1 MRTLVT
7 GGAGYIG
14 SHVCVELLMRGH
26 EVVVVDDL
34 SNSKHEVINR
44 ISKITGKSLDF
55 HKLNLLDRKGLSK
68 LISES
73 GCAAVMHFAGF
84 KAVGES
90 VLYPLKYYQNN
101 IEGTVNL
108 LTAMQQTSV
117 QQFVFSSSAT
127 VYGENDKVPFSED
140 HPLKATNPYGRTKL
154 FIEEILQDY
163 QTANPDVSV
172 SILRYFNPVGAH
184 HSGLIGEDPLGIPNN
199 LMPIISRVAVGSI
212 PEMQVFGK
220 DYPTPDGTCVRDYIH
235 VMDLAD
241 GHIRVLEKMQG
252 RPGCHV
258 YNLGT
263 GRGTSVLEMIKEFE
277 SATGCVVE
285 YAFSSRRPG
294 DIPISYAA
302 VDKAARE
309 LGWTAEKSVSDMCR
323 DTWNWQSRNP
333 SGY

>member
-26 EVVVVDDL
+26 EVEVVDDF

-44 ISKITGKSLDF
+44 IRRITGNPVEF
-55 HKLNLLDRKGLSK
+55 HKLNLMDRKGLSK

-73 GCAAVMHFAGF
+73 GCKAIMHFAGF

-90 VLYPLKYYQNN
+90 VTYPLKYYQNN

-108 LTAMQQTSV
+108 LIAMQQTSI

-127 VYGENDKVPFSED
+127 VYGENDDVPFSEN

-184 HSGLIGEDPLGIPNN
+184 HSGLIGEDPLGTPNN
-199 LMPIISRVAVGSI
+199 LMPIISRVAVGSV
-212 PEMQVFGK
+212 PEMQVFGN

-241 GHIRVLEKMQG
+241 GHIKVLEKKQG
-252 RPGCHV
+252 QPGCHV

-263 GRGTSVLEMIKEFE
+263 GKGTSVLEMIKEFE
-277 SATGCVVE
+277 SATGCSVK
-285 YAFSSRRPG
+285 YAISSRRPG
-294 DIPISYAA
+294 DIPVSFAA

-309 LGWTAEKSVSDMCR
+309 LGWKAEKSVSDMCR